1 MNEAEEEKRE
11 ALAAMEA
18 MNKEEKQEAVAT
30 TEAAHKAALQST
42 EREKEK
48 YDGGPE
54 GTASPAAG

>member
-30 TEAAHKAALQST
+30 TEAAHKEKST